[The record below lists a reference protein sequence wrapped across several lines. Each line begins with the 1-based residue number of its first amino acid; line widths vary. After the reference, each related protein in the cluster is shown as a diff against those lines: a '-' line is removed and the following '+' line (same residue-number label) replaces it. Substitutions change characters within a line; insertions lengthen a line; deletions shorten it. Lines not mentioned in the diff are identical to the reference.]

1 MPGKQRPENPKHD
14 ASYKNFFTH
23 PRTVADTL
31 RAAAGDIARHLDF
44 ATLERM
50 PASFVTEHLGQRH
63 TDMLWRIGTVG
74 GGWVYILIL
83 LEFQSTVDRRMALR
97 MMDYTATIWMRL
109 GKEELGPGGE
119 YPFVLPVV
127 IYNGERRWTAV
138 TDIGDLLGPVPG
150 EPLGYRPRLR
160 YLLIEIRA
168 QDAASLPPDNVLAMI
183 ARFEQ
188 APTAELLEELVV
200 ALSDWLVAVGEPELD
215 TAFWEWI
222 ERVLT
227 LRHGPKGE
235 KLQRTLRK
243 RREEKGTMTLIE
255 RARKWGEE
263 RDQLWLQKGIERG
276 IEKGIEQERQASIHR
291 ERELVHR
298 MVGRRFGPLAAE
310 QLLPILAR
318 LSDQEDIALVADA
331 VIECETAEEFL
342 RRVRE
347 P

>member
-23 PRTVADTL
+23 PRTVIDTL

-50 PASFVTEHLGQRH
+50 PASFVTKHLGQRH

-97 MMDYTATIWMRL
+97 MMDYTATMWMRL
-109 GKEELGPGGE
+109 GKDDLGPGGE

-127 IYNGERRWTAV
+127 IYNGERRWTAA
-138 TDIGDLLGPVPG
+138 TDIGDMLGPVPG
-150 EPLGYRPRLR
+150 EPLGYRPCLR

-168 QDAASLPPDNVLAMI
+168 QDPASLAPDNVFAMI

-200 ALSDWLVAVGEPELD
+200 ALSDRLAAVGEPELD
-215 TAFWEWI
+215 AAFWEWI
-222 ERVLT
+222 EQVLT

-235 KLQRTLRK
+235 KLRRTLRK

-263 RDQLWLQKGIERG
+263 RDQLWLQKGIER
-276 IEKGIEQERQASIHR
+276 ERQASIQR
-291 ERELVHR
+291 ERELVFR
-298 MVGRRFGPLAAE
+298 QVSRRFGPSTAE
-310 QLLPILAR
+310 QLQPMLAR
-318 LSDQEDIALVADA
+318 ICSPEDIVAVADA
-331 VIECETAEEFL
+331 VIECETAEDFL
-342 RRVRE
+342 RRVGE
-347 P
+347 A